1 MAARPLI
8 RGSDVTAK
16 KLATGTFP
24 TFFKIKVFRFI
35 DKLDVYDR
43 RHFLKAERS
52 SRTAKR
58 SLRHYVITLLH
69 QSGVFPK
76 IASQL
81 DYELKLDLKR
91 LSWEEAHVWGMCFLS
106 PHSLLVNLVTCQF
119 TLRQKFQISSIGI
132 GIFKASRHEEKR
144 ISP

>member
-58 SLRHYVITLLH
+58 SLRHYIITTD

-91 LSWEEAHVWGMCFLS
+91 LSWEEAHVWGMCFIVSCSEPSSLSLLSETISLS
-106 PHSLLVNLVTCQF
+106 PALLFLS
-119 TLRQKFQISSIGI
+119 RQ
-132 GIFKASRHEEKR
+132 EPTDYTTE
-144 ISP
+144 